1 MRLYYADISELD
13 EKDARYPALSR
24 RRGSAF
30 GVSLLA
36 AAYEDYAGPQR
47 PALCRLL
54 KGKPLV
60 PDSPQ
65 YHYSISH
72 SKTHVFLALSDK
84 PVGIDTEVHRPLKQS
99 FIEKLT
105 TPAERACFGFFDTWV
120 LRESFYKLTG
130 RGDLRSLRF
139 YRRAGRIV
147 APDPTVLCRLYGE
160 IPDSSAAVACYDGAF
175 PDKLIELPPE
185 ALLSDEALRHY
196 RRKKAVGKP

>member
-1 MRLYYADISELD
+1 MRLYYADIRGLD

-47 PALCRLL
+47 PDLRRLFR
-54 KGKPLV
+54 GKSLL
-60 PDSPQ
+60 PDRPQ
-65 YHYSISH
+65 YHYSVSH

-84 PVGIDTEVHRPLKQS
+84 PVGVDTEPHRPLKQS

-139 YRRAGRIV
+139 YRRAARII
-147 APDPTVLCRLYGE
+147 APEPEVFCRLYGD
-160 IPDSSAAVACYDGAF
+160 IPGSSAAVACYDGAF

-185 ALLSDEALRHY
+185 TLLSDEA
-196 RRKKAVGKP
+196 RRRCQKEKAARKP